1 MALSDNANLRVECF
15 GVLRTITGRDGP
27 KRFLLAK
34 LMGKTSWISVLRD
47 FTEEDQQTCRALLGP
62 HGKTI
67 YKMLLIQHDLED
79 QDYAPE
85 VTSDWG

>member
-1 MALSDNANLRVECF
+1 MTENDAAALRSRCFTALRI
-15 GVLRTITGRDGP
+15 ITGREGP

>member
-1 MALSDNANLRVECF
+1 MNDPEGLRVECF
-15 GVLRTITGRDGP
+15 NVLRTITGRDGP

-34 LMGKTSWISVLRD
+34 LLGKRTWVSAMQE

-67 YKMLLIQHDLED
+67 YKMLLIQRGLED